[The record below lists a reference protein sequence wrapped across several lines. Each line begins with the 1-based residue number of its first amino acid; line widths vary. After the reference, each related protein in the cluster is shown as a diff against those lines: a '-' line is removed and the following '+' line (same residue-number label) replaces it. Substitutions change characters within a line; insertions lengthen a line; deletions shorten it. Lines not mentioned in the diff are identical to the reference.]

1 MKDKNTNVNAIELNN
16 INLNF
21 LFKIY
26 FKWKYFIIVSILISF
41 IYNVYKLRNAEYL
54 YEVSL
59 QIIAVTTFENSKSL
73 SPQNPLA
80 DYFGVS
86 SSNSSSDFSLYKS
99 LLKSKIIAEKLSEN
113 DIFLQRLL
121 EDSWDPKNRK
131 IKSGSINFSTKLRN
145 SIKNL
150 LGIPV
155 FSGSL
160 SPKDYIY
167 NFLQSII
174 IKPGEN
180 PNFLELIIQTSKTKK
195 AVYLINAVHNET
207 DNLLKDRS
215 LLRATNNLDFI
226 KSKLLTVKQQDQKQT
241 LINSLSSQQNVIMSS
256 STNLPYVAEPF
267 GSPSI
272 SNRPVAPKPKL
283 VLAISIIYSLI
294 FSLFFAP
301 IIEIFIF
308 SIRKSSD

>member
-1 MKDKNTNVNAIELNN
+1 MKDKNTSVNAIELSN

-26 FKWKYFIIVSILISF
+26 FKWKYFIIISILISF

-73 SPQNPLA
+73 SSQNPLA
-80 DYFGVS
+80 DYFGIS

-121 EDSWDPKNRK
+121 GDSWDPKTRK
-131 IKSGSINFSTKLRN
+131 IKSGSINFSAKLRN
-145 SIKNL
+145 YIKNL

-155 FSGSL
+155 FTGSL
-160 SPKDYIY
+160 SPKDYVY

-174 IKPGEN
+174 IKPDEN
-180 PNFLELIIQTSKTKK
+180 PNFLELTIQTSETKK

-215 LLRATNNLDFI
+215 LLRATNNLEFI

-256 STNLPYVAEPF
+256 STNLPYVAETF

-272 SNRPVAPKPKL
+272 SNRPVTPKPKL
-283 VLAISIIYSLI
+283 VLAFSIIYALV

-301 IIEIFIF
+301 IIEMFIF
-308 SIRKSSD
+308 SNRKNPD